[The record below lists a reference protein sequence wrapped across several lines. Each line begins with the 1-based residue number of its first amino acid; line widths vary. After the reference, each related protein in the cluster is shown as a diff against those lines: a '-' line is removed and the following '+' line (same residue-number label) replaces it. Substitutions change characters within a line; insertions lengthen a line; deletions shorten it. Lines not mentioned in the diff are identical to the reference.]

1 MENITIIAIITLF
14 QGMKVLVDAQR
25 KLNIPLSDKNNE
37 SLGDQ
42 LLLDKRNYINNI
54 FFPQYKV

>member
-1 MENITIIAIITLF
+1 MKNTTITATITLF

>member
-14 QGMKVLVDAQR
+14 QGMKVLVDAQG

-42 LLLDKRNYINNI
+42 LLLDKRNNINNI

>member
-1 MENITIIAIITLF
+1 
-14 QGMKVLVDAQR
+14 MKVLVDAQR

>member
-1 MENITIIAIITLF
+1 MENTTIIAIITLF

-54 FFPQYKV
+54 LFPQYKV